1 MQEHP
6 DAVDVWIGIKVV
18 DARGIECA
26 GAANDAVDFVALV
39 QQQFS

>member
-18 DARGIECA
+18 DARGVECA
-26 GAANDAVDFVALV
+26 RATNDPMDFIAFLD
-39 QQQFS
+39 